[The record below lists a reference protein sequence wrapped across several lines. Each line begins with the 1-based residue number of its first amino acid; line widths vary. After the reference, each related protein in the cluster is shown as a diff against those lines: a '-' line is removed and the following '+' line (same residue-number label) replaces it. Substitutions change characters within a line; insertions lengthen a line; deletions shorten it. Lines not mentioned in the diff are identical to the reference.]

1 MVLQILGCSR
11 PCCPCHRNFLAV
23 VQPRELFV
31 LDPSSKT
38 LLDYFTWIIV
48 FRKSIV
54 NNRLQFLKQTI
65 QPLRRKSGVTL
76 KKEMRLVRPEINFL
90 EFFRL
95 RHAAPP
101 TLRQSG
107 QTCRSFASSTGSYSW
122 L

>member
-76 KKEMRLVRPEINFL
+76 KKEMRLVRPEINSSNFFGFAMRPHPHFDNPDRPVALSHPRL
-90 EFFRL
+90 E
-95 RHAAPP
+95 A
-101 TLRQSG
+101 
-107 QTCRSFASSTGSYSW
+107 
-122 L
+122 